1 MFSAA
6 AARRDGGASRANGAP
21 MQSRRCRSG
30 VTSHALGIAMFAAML
45 CVVLIP
51 EIGRAQQNPQP
62 TQGGDALTLQP
73 AAPAAP
79 VTSDQTDTTVTPKLS
94 FLHLLLKGGWF
105 MVPIVICSLLGV
117 AVIIEH
123 LLVLRRS
130 QILPGDFL
138 PGLERVYRGA
148 KDTEAGLRYC
158 QSHPSPMA
166 RIMAAGIR
174 KLPLGESEA
183 EQAIADA
190 GANEVAKLRRNL
202 RTLHGISAVA
212 PTLGLLGTVWG
223 MIEAFQEASRVGLGH
238 SSTLTTGIY
247 EALVCTLAG
256 LGIAIPVLMFYYFF
270 VGRVDSIVIDLND
283 MIQGFLNR
291 KADLSIEP
299 PIAQPQGVAEPVV
312 AAN

>member
-1 MFSAA
+1 MQNKFLKTTRRLAQMAIAIAA
-6 AARRDGGASRANGAP
+6 ILS
-21 MQSRRCRSG
+21 
-30 VTSHALGIAMFAAML
+30 
-45 CVVLIP
+45 VLITATA
-51 EIGRAQQNPQP
+51 RAQQNPES
-62 TQGGDALTLQP
+62 TQTGDTLHLQP
-73 AAPAAP
+73 SAAAIP
-79 VTSDQTDTTVTPKLS
+79 DQPDVPLAPKLS
-94 FLHLLLKGGWF
+94 FLQLLLKGGWF

-117 AVIIEH
+117 AVIIER
-123 LLVLRRS
+123 LLVLRRN
-130 QILPGDFL
+130 QIIPRDFL
-138 PGLERVYRGA
+138 SGLDRVYRGP
-148 KDTEAGLRYC
+148 KDTEIGLRYC
-158 QSHPSPMA
+158 QSHPSPIA

-174 KLPLGESEA
+174 KLPMGETEA

-270 VGRVDSIVIDLND
+270 VGRVDSLVIDLND
-283 MIQGFLNR
+283 MIQNFLNR
-291 KADLSIEP
+291 KADLHLEP
-299 PIAQPQGVAEPVV
+299 PITQQKGVAEPVV
-312 AAN
+312 SAD